1 MLGSIV
7 DDALFF
13 KPFPKTHKKWIL
25 VKIRKRI
32 QVSVHIHSKHI
43 VFLGFFSDIW
53 ILSYFKVVSRT
64 ESKLWHNQNPRYIK
78 NPSNIPCDIPAYED
92 SWYMQNLGILRTWG
106 IFRITWISR
115 IQFTQNFL
123 WPCHLRPRGI
133 FRTLS
138 NIYNEAFCSELC
150 VTLAYL
156 KPWHVQNLRNIWNPV
171 KHLWC
176 SIFLRTLC
184 NPGMFRT
191 LVYAEPEE

>member
-1 MLGSIV
+1 MFPEQIKNYSI
-7 DDALFF
+7 FR
-13 KPFPKTHKKWIL
+13 TQGIL
-25 VKIRKRI
+25 RT
-32 QVSVHIHSKHI
+32 
-43 VFLGFFSDIW
+43 
-53 ILSYFKVVSRT
+53 LSTYPV
-64 ESKLWHNQNPRYIK
+64 KLWHIK
-78 NPSNIPCDIPAYED
+78 IPDTC
-92 SWYMQNLGILRTWG
+92 SLGILRTWN

-123 WPCHLRPRGI
+123 WPCHLRTRGI

-184 NPGMFRT
+184 NPGIFRT
-191 LVYAEPEE
+191 LVYANPEK